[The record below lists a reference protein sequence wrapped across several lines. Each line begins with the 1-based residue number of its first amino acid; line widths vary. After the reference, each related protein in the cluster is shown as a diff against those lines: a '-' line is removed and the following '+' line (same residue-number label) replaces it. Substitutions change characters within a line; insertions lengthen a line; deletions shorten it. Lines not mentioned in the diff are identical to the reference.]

1 MLVNNLFV
9 SSVSLEIYFTVM
21 CSHLT
26 VTSVLRP
33 APTLSPYFW
42 VAQAIF
48 EPNFSRINTPTF
60 STPVIPHTYP
70 PMKVEQTECSKMLA
84 YKIKMPG
91 NYPEESIQQVIITR
105 IIMTWLLK
113 LLSLW
118 SLAVQGAFCILIET
132 EGPLL
137 CS

>member
-9 SSVSLEIYFTVM
+9 SSVNFEMYFTVT
-21 CSHLT
+21 CSQLM
-26 VTSVLRP
+26 VTFLLGP
-33 APTLSPYFW
+33 APTLSPFFRL
-42 VAQAIF
+42 AQAIF
-48 EPNFSRINTPTF
+48 EPKLSCTNTPNSQPQSF
-60 STPVIPHTYP
+60 SIPTRLWRWNR
-70 PMKVEQTECSKMLA
+70 QCSKTLE

-91 NYPEESIQQVIITR
+91 NYPEESIQRDIITR

-113 LLSLW
+113 ASSSW
-118 SLAVQGAFCILIET
+118 SLAVQDAFCILMEP